1 MHSVARAILAI
12 AGLLIAMGGIYDLFM
27 PRLPLNLLA
36 ICGVNHRAQS
46 LVRELLRA
54 LGGAL
59 TAIGIA
65 VCAISIAAQPFPTHP
80 QLFLILLLVLP
91 AEGVNTAAM
100 HRVGSPWHFPLAFAL
115 LTLVGVALA
124 WASI

>member
-1 MHSVARAILAI
+1 MHSIARAVIAI
-12 AGLLIAMGGIYDLFM
+12 SGLLIALGGLYDLFTA
-27 PRLPLNLLA
+27 RLPLNLLA

-59 TAIGIA
+59 TAIGA
-65 VCAISIAAQPFPTHP
+65 SVCAIAAAAHP
-80 QLFLILLLVLP
+80 VPATPALLLILLLVLP
-91 AEGVNTAAM
+91 AEGINAFAM
-100 HRVGSPWHFPLAFAL
+100 SRVGSPWKFPLAFAL

-124 WASI
+124 FYSA